1 MATVEEWLALTER
14 LYAKGVDVFDG
25 AHPLVTEEGTR
36 DPKVVALTLLAR
48 TLSHVKAVVLLLEQ
62 SQIVEARTISRSAYE
77 NFFWLAALVKKGAA
91 FVDAIELD
99 DITSRK
105 KRATGLLDWAKAQG
119 QIEGYQ
125 ANLEAF
131 RDRLREEHGKTT
143 SIVLLQVAVDGGVGD
158 SIIVYRELSS
168 DSAHPTAQS
177 LSRHVTLN
185 EGEDGPPFTL
195 HAEPAADP
203 AEASDT
209 LELLCTAVLG
219 AIVAANEALGGVDV
233 GERLDALAAE
243 SRRLSD
249 SNKADRDAQQE
260 TGATEG

>member
-25 AHPLVTEEGTR
+25 AHPPVTQEGTR
-36 DPKVVALTLLAR
+36 DPKVVALALLAR
-48 TLSHVKAVVLLLEQ
+48 TLGNLRAVVLLLDQ
-62 SQIVEARTISRSAYE
+62 GQIVEARTISRSAYE

-105 KRATGLLDWAKAQG
+105 KRATGLLEWARAQG

-131 RDRLREEHGKTT
+131 RDRLREDHGKTA
-143 SIVLLQVAVDGGVGD
+143 SIILLQAAVDGGVGD

-185 EGEDGPPFTL
+185 EGEEGPPFTV
-195 HAEPAADP
+195 HAEPVTAAD
-203 AEASDT
+203 EAVDT

-219 AIVAANEALGGVDV
+219 AVVAANEALGEVEG
-233 GERLDALAAE
+233 GERLDVLAAE
-243 SRRLSD
+243 SRKLSD
-249 SNKADRDAQQE
+249 SNRADRDQRQE
-260 TGATEG
+260 